1 MLYIKCLAQGP
12 RVVVVVMLLAAASTT
27 VLTSSQSAPPSP
39 LVPGPLQASTCFP
52 NRLQAL
58 GSTPVDGSPGALPIT
73 ASSRSLLL
81 QVSAH
86 RGSFQYTHVT
96 QLYSREVGP
105 ERPKL
110 SPRDAQQFEFLHG
123 CGTEFSHC
131 LF

>member
-73 ASSRSLLL
+73 ASSRIPVAS
-81 QVSAH
+81 
-86 RGSFQYTHVT
+86 G
-96 QLYSREVGP
+96 
-105 ERPKL
+105 L
-110 SPRDAQQFEFLHG
+110 SPQRLLPVHPCHPTLQ
-123 CGTEFSHC
+123 
-131 LF
+131 